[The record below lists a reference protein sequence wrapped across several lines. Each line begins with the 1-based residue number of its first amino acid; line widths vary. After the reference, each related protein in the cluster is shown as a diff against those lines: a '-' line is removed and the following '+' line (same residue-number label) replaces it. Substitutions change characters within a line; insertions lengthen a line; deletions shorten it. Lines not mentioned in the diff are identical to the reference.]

1 MNEHDHIQPPIPI
14 PSPSDWERQLISALA
29 QSALVEQR
37 RARRWGIF
45 FKCLTFA
52 YLGVFL
58 TMVLGKHWGSDSAS
72 GGPHTALIDIQG
84 EVGSDPQ
91 ASADAVVSGL
101 RAAFKD
107 SNTKG
112 VILRINSP
120 GGSAVHAGYITD
132 EIFRLRSAHPA
143 IPIYAV
149 ITDMCASGGYYI
161 AVAANAIYADKAS
174 LVGSIGVAMNG
185 FGFVGTLER
194 LGVERRLVTAGA
206 HKGFLD
212 PFSPLNP
219 QDLDHLKG
227 VLGQVHQQFVDV
239 VKKGRGDRLKE
250 QPELFSGL
258 IWSGEQGV
266 ALGLVDAL
274 GSSSSVAREVIKAE
288 TIVDFT
294 QKEDY
299 LDRFVERFST
309 TAAKALVGGIPAIR

>member
-1 MNEHDHIQPPIPI
+1 MNEHDHTPPPI
-14 PSPSDWERQLISALA
+14 PSPSPNDWERQLISALA

-37 RARRWGIF
+37 RTRRWGIF

-52 YLGVFL
+52 YLSIFL
-58 TMVLGKHWGSDSAS
+58 TMALSKHWGSDSTSS
-72 GGPHTALIDIQG
+72 GLHTALIDIQG

-120 GGSAVHAGYITD
+120 GGSAVHAGYIAD
-132 EIFRLRSAHPA
+132 EVFRLRSAHPA

-227 VLGQVHQQFVDV
+227 VLGQVHRQFVDV

-274 GSSSSVAREVIKAE
+274 GSSSYVAREVIKAE

-294 QKEDY
+294 QKQDY